1 MATKKITELTAQ
13 ITGNLVSANDVLAIV
28 DIANNSTKKITI
40 DTLTSALGDVVA
52 DGTLQVS
59 GLAKTT
65 NVSNPTGTVL
75 ADDTAAITLVAAD
88 HGKIFSCVLDG
99 AAKTVNL
106 PASMTAA
113 DVGTQVTIMQ
123 DANLVGSGV
132 LTINAHTGNT
142 FSLNSFYSGM
152 SGGAGLRIAAT
163 RPAAAN
169 NRLVITG
176 AATNSAW
183 GIGSMAVFTCVAAG
197 EWHFAIRAEAIGNGS
212 DAVAFSTV

>member
-13 ITGNLVSANDVLAIV
+13 TTGNLVSANDVLAIV
-28 DIANNSTKKITI
+28 DIANNSTKKITV
-40 DTLTSALGDVVA
+40 DKLTTERQLKV
-52 DGTLQVS
+52 
-59 GLAKTT
+59 TT
-65 NVSNPTGTVL
+65 INNAAGAVL
-75 ADDTAAITLVAAD
+75 ADDTAAITLTSAA

-106 PASMTAA
+106 PASTTAA
-113 DVGTQVTIMQ
+113 DIGTQITIMQ

-132 LTINAHTGNT
+132 LTINANTGNT
-142 FSLNSFYSGM
+142 FSVNSFYSGM

-163 RPAAAN
+163 RPADAN
-169 NRLVITG
+169 NRIVITG

>member
-13 ITGNLVSANDVLAIV
+13 TTGNLVSANDVLAIV
-28 DIANNSTKKITI
+28 DIANNSTKKITV
-40 DTLTSALGDVVA
+40 DKLTTERQLKV
-52 DGTLQVS
+52 
-59 GLAKTT
+59 TT
-65 NVSNPTGTVL
+65 INNAAGAVL
-75 ADDTAAITLVAAD
+75 ADDTAAITLTSAA

-132 LTINAHTGNT
+132 LTINANTGNT
-142 FSLNSFYSGM
+142 FSVNSFYSGM

-163 RPAAAN
+163 RPADAN
-169 NRLVITG
+169 NRIVITG

>member
-13 ITGNLVSANDVLAIV
+13 TTGNLVSANDVLAIV
-28 DIANNSTKKITI
+28 DIANNATKKITV
-40 DTLTSALGDVVA
+40 DKLTSER
-52 DGTLQVS
+52 QVK
-59 GLAKTT
+59 LT
-65 NVSNPTGTVL
+65 NIANAAGTVL
-75 ADDTAAITLVAAD
+75 ADDTSAITLVKGD

-106 PASMTAA
+106 PASMAAA
-113 DVGTQVTIMQ
+113 DIGTQITIMQ

-142 FSLNSFYSGM
+142 FSVNSYYSGM

-163 RPAAAN
+163 RPADAN
-169 NRLVITG
+169 NRIVITG

-183 GIGSMAVFTCVAAG
+183 GIGSKAVFTCVAAG
-197 EWHFAIRAEAIGNGS
+197 EWHFAMRAEAIGNGS
-212 DAVAFSTV
+212 NAVAFSTV

>member
-13 ITGNLVSANDVLAIV
+13 TTGNLVSANDVLAIV
-28 DIANNSTKKITI
+28 DIANNATKKITV
-40 DTLTSALGDVVA
+40 DKLTSER
-52 DGTLQVS
+52 QVK
-59 GLAKTT
+59 LT
-65 NVSNPTGTVL
+65 NIANAAGTVL
-75 ADDTAAITLVAAD
+75 ADNTAAITLVKGD

-106 PASMTAA
+106 PASMAAA
-113 DVGTQVTIMQ
+113 DIGTQITIMQ

-142 FSLNSFYSGM
+142 FSVNSYYSGM

-163 RPAAAN
+163 RPADAN
-169 NRLVITG
+169 NRIVITG

-183 GIGSMAVFTCVAAG
+183 GIGSKAVFTCVAAG
-197 EWHFAIRAEAIGNGS
+197 EWHFAMRAEAIGNGS
-212 DAVAFSTV
+212 NAVAFSTV